1 MEGSNGKLLSAVES
15 DSFKKQAT
23 QMNHEKENPCSSGRP
38 VAVTKYG
45 VLLGKQTRV
54 GGKTVNVYL
63 GVPFA
68 KPPVG
73 KLRFAPPEPP
83 EPWNNLR
90 NAVTYPPACI
100 QQYWGQIAH
109 LYFTTQ
115 KYQTWLKFQ
124 EDCLYLNIYTPAH
137 AQKKS
142 RLPVMVW
149 FPGGAFVIG
158 AASTYDGSVLSAYE
172 DVVVVSIQN
181 RLGILGFLS
190 TGDAH
195 ARGNWALLDQ
205 IAALRWVQ
213 ENIAGFGG
221 DPSSVTLFGQSSG
234 AICISGLI
242 LSPLSKGL
250 FHRAIS
256 QSGTALLK
264 FFISYDPLKIAK
276 RIAKVAQCETNSTQ
290 VLVQCLRSKTEAEI
304 QKVSN
309 EMNFFRLNFT
319 DNPQETLWFVPAV
332 VDGVV
337 FPDSPEALLAQ
348 GNFRK
353 VPYLLGVNNIEFNWL
368 LPYIMHVPIQ
378 PHIITRTKVV
388 ELLWNFSVLLVRSH
402 LRGQRDKTRAEKGVQ
417 GSLLPLLF
425 FQNIT
430 KDQIPLVVKEYI
442 GDFNFQGG
450 KLKQLVEIRN
460 NFLEL
465 AGDGTFL
472 VASIQMA
479 RHHRDAGLPVYFYEF
494 THHVKAR
501 FIIKAR
507 TDVADHGDEIGFI
520 LGAPLHNGFATEEE
534 KRLSR
539 NMMKYWANFARTGDP
554 NSHGLLEWPRYEN
567 EEKYLLLDLKQSVGI
582 KLKEKKVAFWNRIQN
597 HHHKQPQ
604 HGREV

>member
-1 MEGSNGKLLSAVES
+1 MLVVVWISLAVC
-15 DSFKKQAT
+15 FPALG
-23 QMNHEKENPCSSGRP
+23 SSGRP

-54 GGKTVNVYL
+54 EGKAVNIYL

-83 EPWNNLR
+83 EPWNNIR
-90 NAVTYPPACI
+90 NAGTYPPACL

-115 KYQTWLKFQ
+115 KYQTWLRFQ

-137 AQKKS
+137 AQRKIK
-142 RLPVMVW
+142 LPVMVW

-158 AASTYDGSVLSAYE
+158 AASTYDGSVLSAHE

-250 FHRAIS
+250 FHGAIS

-264 FFISYDPLKIAK
+264 LFISYDPLKIAK
-276 RIAKVAQCETNSTQ
+276 RIAKAAKCETNSSQ

-309 EMNFFRLNFT
+309 KMNFFRMNCT
-319 DNPQETLWFVPAV
+319 DHPEETLWFVPAV

-337 FPDSPEALLAQ
+337 FPDTPEALLAQ
-348 GNFRK
+348 GNFQQ
-353 VPYLLGVNNIEFNWL
+353 VPYLLGVNHIEFNWL
-368 LPYIMHVPIQ
+368 LPYIMHIPIQ
-378 PHIITRTKVV
+378 RQIITKTKVV
-388 ELLWNFSVLLVRSH
+388 ELLWNASALL
-402 LRGQRDKTRAEKGVQ
+402 
-417 GSLLPLLF
+417 
-425 FQNIT
+425 NIT

-442 GDFNFQGG
+442 GDFNFQRG
-450 KLKQLVEIRN
+450 KFKQLVQVRN

-472 VASIQMA
+472 VASIQTA
-479 RHHRDAGLPVYFYEF
+479 RYHRD
-494 THHVKAR
+494 TR
-501 FIIKAR
+501 
-507 TDVADHGDEIGFI
+507 
-520 LGAPLHNGFATEEE
+520 
-534 KRLSR
+534 
-539 NMMKYWANFARTGDP
+539 ANCHCLLQLISQMRKLRPTG
-554 NSHGLLEWPRYEN
+554 
-567 EEKYLLLDLKQSVGI
+567 
-582 KLKEKKVAFWNRIQN
+582 
-597 HHHKQPQ
+597 
-604 HGREV
+604 

>member
-1 MEGSNGKLLSAVES
+1 MLVLVWISLAVC
-15 DSFKKQAT
+15 FPALG
-23 QMNHEKENPCSSGRP
+23 SSGSP

-54 GGKTVNVYL
+54 GGKTVNIYL

-83 EPWNNLR
+83 EPWDDLR
-90 NAVTYPPACI
+90 NAVTYPPACL
-100 QQYWGQIAH
+100 QQSWGQIAH
-109 LYFTTQ
+109 LYFSNQ
-115 KYQTWLKFQ
+115 KFLTWLRFQ

-137 AQKKS
+137 AQRRN

-158 AASTYDGSVLSAYE
+158 AASTYDGSVLSAHE
-172 DVVVVSIQN
+172 NVVVVSIQN

-221 DPSSVTLFGQSSG
+221 DPNSVTLFGQSSG

-256 QSGTALLK
+256 QSGTALLNS
-264 FFISYDPLKIAK
+264 FISYEPLKIAK
-276 RIAKVAQCETNSTQ
+276 RIAKVAKCETNSTQ
-290 VLVQCLRSKTEAEI
+290 ALVRCLRSKSEAEI
-304 QKVSN
+304 QKLSN
-309 EMNFFRLNFT
+309 TMNFFKLNFT
-319 DNPQETLWFVPAV
+319 ANPQETLWFVPAV

-337 FPDSPEALLAQ
+337 FTDSPKALLAR
-348 GNFRK
+348 GNFQQ
-353 VPYLLGVNNIEFNWL
+353 VPYLLGVNYIEFNWL
-368 LPYIMHVPIQ
+368 LPYIMNAPVQ
-378 PHIITRTKVV
+378 PRIISSSKIF
-388 ELLWNFSVLLVRSH
+388 ELLWNFSLL
-402 LRGQRDKTRAEKGVQ
+402 L
-417 GSLLPLLF
+417 
-425 FQNIT
+425 NIT

-442 GDFNFQGG
+442 GDFNFEQG
-450 KLKQLVEIRN
+450 KFKELVQIRN

-472 VASIQMA
+472 VTSIQTA
-479 RHHRDAGLPVYFYEF
+479 RLHRDAGLPVYFYEF
-494 THHVKAR
+494 KHHPKTT

-507 TDVADHGDEIGFI
+507 HDVADHGDEISFI
-520 LGAPLHNGFATEEE
+520 LGTRLHKKHASEEE
-534 KRLSR
+534 KKLSR

-554 NSHGLLEWPRYEN
+554 NSHGLVEWPRYEN
-567 EEKYLLLDLKQSVGI
+567 EEKYLLLDLKQSVGV
-582 KLKEKKVAFWNRIQN
+582 KLKEKKVAFWSKIHNQY
-597 HHHKQPQ
+597 HKQSQ
-604 HGREV
+604 HGGEP

>member
-1 MEGSNGKLLSAVES
+1 
-15 DSFKKQAT
+15 
-23 QMNHEKENPCSSGRP
+23 P

-54 GGKTVNVYL
+54 EGKAVNIYL

-83 EPWNNLR
+83 EPWNNIR
-90 NAVTYPPACI
+90 NAGTYPPACL

-115 KYQTWLKFQ
+115 KYQTWLRFQ

-137 AQKKS
+137 AQRKIK
-142 RLPVMVW
+142 LPVMVW

-158 AASTYDGSVLSAYE
+158 AASTYDGSVLSAHE

-250 FHRAIS
+250 FHGAIS

-264 FFISYDPLKIAK
+264 LFISYDPLKIAK
-276 RIAKVAQCETNSTQ
+276 RIAKAAKCETNSSQ

-309 EMNFFRLNFT
+309 KMNFFRMNCT
-319 DNPQETLWFVPAV
+319 DHPEEVAGCDSQALGDLGCPSGLHARNPLPSAHLMDVSRQDNQAH
-332 VDGVV
+332 
-337 FPDSPEALLAQ
+337 FPH
-348 GNFRK
+348 
-353 VPYLLGVNNIEFNWL
+353 
-368 LPYIMHVPIQ
+368 IMHIPIQ
-378 PHIITRTKVV
+378 RQIITKTKVV
-388 ELLWNFSVLLVRSH
+388 ELLWNASALL
-402 LRGQRDKTRAEKGVQ
+402 
-417 GSLLPLLF
+417 
-425 FQNIT
+425 NIT

-442 GDFNFQGG
+442 GDFNFQRG
-450 KLKQLVEIRN
+450 KFKQLVQ
-460 NFLEL
+460 
-465 AGDGTFL
+465 T
-472 VASIQMA
+472 A
-479 RHHRDAGLPVYFYEF
+479 RYHRDAGLPVYFYEF
-494 THHVKAR
+494 NHHIKAK

-520 LGAPLHNGFATEEE
+520 LGTQLHNGFATEEE
-534 KRLSR
+534 KKLKPSLMFDGTLSFSR
-539 NMMKYWANFARTGDP
+539 NP

-567 EEKYLLLDLKQSVGI
+567 EEKYLLLDLKQSVGT
-582 KLKEKKVAFWNRIQN
+582 KLKEKKVAFWSRIQN
-597 HHHKQPQ
+597 HHHKQSQ
-604 HGREV
+604 HGGEF